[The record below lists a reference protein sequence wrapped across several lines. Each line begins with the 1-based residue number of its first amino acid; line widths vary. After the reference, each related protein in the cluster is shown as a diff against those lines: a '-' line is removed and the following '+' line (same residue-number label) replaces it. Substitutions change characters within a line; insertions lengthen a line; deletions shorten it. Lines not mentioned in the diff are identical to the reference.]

1 MVVNGFH
8 IITINLFIKNELGR
22 IIYSL
27 KYPAFRHP
35 NVVVFAFNG
44 IV

>member
-27 KYPAFRHP
+27 KYRAFRYS
-35 NVVVFAFNG
+35 NLVLSAVN
-44 IV
+44 